1 LKAQYTEKEVKQMPQ
16 FVWTDR
22 MSVGVKLLDNDHK
35 KLVLLINDL
44 HDGLMTG
51 RSRPAL
57 DRVVEKLVKFTR
69 IHFAHEEQIF
79 AETGYPGAAAHK
91 QEHDYMIEQIKHLQ
105 ACFKSDAPIAL
116 YLEGIELLKNW
127 LFSHL
132 HGSDQE
138 YGPYLAAKGVNS
150 ILTAWEKP
158 LGAVRERQT
167 TGPGMLH
174 GSWPE

>member
-1 LKAQYTEKEVKQMPQ
+1 MPL

-44 HDGLMTG
+44 HDGIMAG
-51 RSRPAL
+51 RARPTL
-57 DRVVEKLVKFTR
+57 DRVIEKLVKFTR
-69 IHFAHEEQIF
+69 IHFAHEEQLF

-91 QEHDYMIEQIKHLQ
+91 QEHDYMIEQVKHLQ
-105 ACFKSDAPIAL
+105 ACFKSDAPMAM

-132 HGSDQE
+132 QGSDQE
-138 YGPYLAAKGVNS
+138 YGPYLEAKGVNS

-158 LGAVRERQT
+158 VSVARERPATEPKILQ
-167 TGPGMLH
+167 
-174 GSWPE
+174 GSWSE